1 MIGRRK
7 SHSDWLSIAPG
18 GRFFIVCFLA
28 LFVSIS
34 PASAF
39 ELFGIHLWGKK
50 EEKPAEQV
58 IDPVSYD
65 PTLTV
70 STGKDE
76 LKKKLETV
84 STLLSQKEKP
94 PSGTAGLIG
103 RARNDRERLVAAL
116 YQTGR
121 YGGLVEINL
130 NGKPLD
136 DVRPDETLY
145 QAGGSPVKVAISVTP
160 GPVFSFGDVKLA
172 EVDPDGP
179 DLTPKDYDLVSG
191 EIAETTKILSAE
203 EKVTRDIRAEGY
215 PFAKVSKRTVTANHA
230 DDLLNVSIVVDRGVK
245 AYFGSVSVEGNEQV
259 KTSLILRVADIPAGG
274 VYSPEVLRDAETRLR
289 ALDVFDRARVTI
301 SKDVGPNGVVPVL
314 ISVSEKKRRFIGA
327 NVSVSSIDGLTGS
340 AYWGH
345 RNLFGGA
352 ERLRLE
358 VTGAGVGRG
367 TTSDVD
373 YGAKASFIKP
383 AVFDAYTDYTLDIGY
398 QVENPENYS
407 SEAAT
412 IRTGFVRRFNKK
424 LTGNIGLEYEH
435 SRVEDDLGTNR
446 YDLFGLPAGLSWDS
460 RDDKL
465 DPSSGFTGNLSV
477 EPIYDFRNSNS
488 FVITT
493 ADATAY
499 WALDEKKRF
508 IFAGRVGVGSIPGA
522 SLEDIPANRRFLLGG
537 GGSVRGF
544 KYRNIGV
551 DLGNDSIVA
560 GRSMLELSAEARIR
574 ITDSIGI
581 VPFIDAGAAYD
592 SPYPDFSE
600 ELRVGAGLGLR
611 YYTAIGPIRLDAA
624 VPINPG
630 TNDPQFAIYLGLGQ
644 AF

>member
-1 MIGRRK
+1 MIGRKK
-7 SHSDWLSIAPG
+7 SHSCLRGKASSV
-18 GRFFIVCFLA
+18 RFVFVGFLA
-28 LFVSIS
+28 LSLAIS
-34 PASAF
+34 PATAF
-39 ELFGIHLWGKK
+39 ELFGIHLWGEKK
-50 EEKPAEQV
+50 EEPAERV
-58 IDPVSYD
+58 IDPVSYA

-70 STGKDE
+70 ETDSEE
-76 LKKKLETV
+76 LKKRVESASV
-84 STLLSQKEKP
+84 LLSQKEKP

-103 RARNDRERLVAAL
+103 RARNDRERLVASL

-121 YGGLVEINL
+121 YGGLVEIRL
-130 NGKPLD
+130 NGRPLD

-145 QAGGSPVKVAISVTP
+145 QAGGTPVNVAITVTP
-160 GPVFSFGDVKLA
+160 GPVFSFGQITLS
-172 EVDPDGP
+172 EVDPKGP
-179 DLTPKDYDLVSG
+179 DLQPKDYDLVPG
-191 EIAETTKILSAE
+191 QVAETTKILTAE
-203 EKVTRDIRAEGY
+203 EKVASDIRAEGY
-215 PFAKVSKRTVTANHA
+215 PFARVSKRTVTANHA
-230 DDLLNVSIVVDRGVK
+230 DDLLNVQIVVDRGVK
-245 AYFGSVSVEGNEQV
+245 AFFGSVQVEGNEQV
-259 KTSLILRVADIPAGG
+259 KTDLIVRVADIPVGG
-274 VYSPEVLRDAETRLR
+274 VYSPEILSDAEARLR

-301 SKDVGPNGVVPVL
+301 SKEVGPGGVVPVL

-340 AYWGH
+340 TYWGH

-358 VTGAGVGRG
+358 LTGAGVGRG
-367 TTSDVD
+367 ATDDVD
-373 YGAKASFIKP
+373 YGARASFIKP
-383 AVFDAYTDYTLDIGY
+383 AVFDAYTDFTLDVAY
-398 QVENPENYS
+398 QVESPENFD

-412 IRTGFVRRFNKK
+412 VRAGFVRRFSKK

-465 DPSSGFTGNLSV
+465 DPSSGFTGNLSI

-522 SLEDIPANRRFLLGG
+522 SLSDIPANRRFLLGG

-544 KYRNIGV
+544 RYRNIGV

-574 ITDSIGI
+574 ITESIGI
-581 VPFIDAGAAYD
+581 VPFVDAGAAYD

-630 TNDPQFAIYLGLGQ
+630 ENDPQFAIYLGLGQ